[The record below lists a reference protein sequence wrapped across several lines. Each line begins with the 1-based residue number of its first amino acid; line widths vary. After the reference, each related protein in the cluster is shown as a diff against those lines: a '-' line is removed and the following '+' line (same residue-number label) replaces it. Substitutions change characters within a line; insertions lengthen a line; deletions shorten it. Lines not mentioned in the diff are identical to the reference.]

1 MDFDQFLELRTA
13 LSSVQ
18 IKANSELI
26 KKVSS
31 HRADYKSDQNKP
43 PRKAAVLCLLYPGP
57 NNETFFTLTR
67 REEYPGVHSAQV
79 SFPGGKVEREDR
91 SLYQTAIRETEEEIG
106 VLRDSVHYLRALND
120 LYIPPSNFL
129 VSPFVS
135 YSKSRPEFKTNR
147 EVAALLEVNLKDLLN
162 EKNLKDTIMNF
173 ADGKNIETQYFDLNN
188 HKVWGATAIIL
199 YEFRTLIKGLL

>member
-1 MDFDQFLELRTA
+1 MNFNQFLELRIA
-13 LSSVQ
+13 LSQVQ
-18 IKANSELI
+18 SQANSELI
-26 KKVSS
+26 KKVSR
-31 HRADYKSDQNKP
+31 HRSEHKQDPHKP
-43 PRKAAVLCLLYPGP
+43 ARKAAVLCLLYPGP
-57 NNETFFTLTR
+57 NDETFFALTR

-79 SFPGGKVEREDR
+79 SFPGGKAEREDN

-106 VLRDSVHYLRALND
+106 VPKESVFYIRALND

-135 YSKSRPEFKTNR
+135 FAKSRPEFKTNR
-147 EVAALLEVNLKDLLN
+147 EVAALLEVNLEDLLN
-162 EKNLKDTIMNF
+162 EDNLKDTVMNF

>member
-1 MDFDQFLELRTA
+1 MDFNQFLT
-13 LSSVQ
+13 LSSVLPHVQ
-18 IKANSELI
+18 MEANSTLI
-26 KKVSS
+26 EKVSR
-31 HRADYKSDQNKP
+31 HRTNHKPNPNKP
-43 PRKAAVLCLLYPGP
+43 ARKAAVLCLLYPGP
-57 NNETFFTLTR
+57 NNETYFVLTR

-79 SFPGGKVEREDR
+79 SFPGGKTEIEDT
-91 SLYQTAIRETEEEIG
+91 SLYQTATRETEEEIG
-106 VLRDSVHYLRALND
+106 VPQDSIHFIRALND

-135 YSKSRPEFKTNR
+135 YAKSRPEFKTNR
-147 EVAALLEVNLKDLLN
+147 EVAALLEVNLEDLLS
-162 EKNLKDTIMNF
+162 EENLKDTLMNF